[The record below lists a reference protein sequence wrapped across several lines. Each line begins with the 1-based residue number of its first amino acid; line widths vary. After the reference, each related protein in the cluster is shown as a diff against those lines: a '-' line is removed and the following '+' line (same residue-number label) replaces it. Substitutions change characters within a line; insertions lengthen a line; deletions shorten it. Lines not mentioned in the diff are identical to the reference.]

1 MNGKCF
7 TNEDNKA
14 QCFCDAHWT
23 GPNCNIDVD
32 ECAVGGHNPCKYGTC
47 VNEEGGYRCECD
59 PGFKGDRCETD
70 IDDCALNPCR
80 NGASCINNVGQGY
93 TCACK
98 SGFRGKKCE
107 FEISKCES
115 NPCLNGGKCLGRFF
129 VENPQKK

>member
-1 MNGKCF
+1 MLLFLVTGMKCMGPGL
-7 TNEDNKA
+7 
-14 QCFCDAHWT
+14 CDCDPKH
-23 GPNCNIDVD
+23 
-32 ECAVGGHNPCKYGTC
+32 PCKYGTC

-115 NPCLNGGKCLGRFF
+115 NPCLNGGKCLGMYTVNGKSPKRMKRSCAKDITLNF
-129 VENPQKK
+129 